1 MQMKAIIL
9 RLLENRLQTFEEYNE
24 HVEHSLLNEI
34 DKISSRSDELTS
46 DQQEDYFDWYY
57 DDITNMRDVFPQL
70 LRCSLFTT
78 VYAFLEHELD
88 VLCKRYKHEKQLS
101 LDVSDLHDKGIER
114 SRSYLKKVVCLPFPD
129 QTLEWER
136 IKKYRCLRNHMAHAG
151 SMWRQVEDDNLK
163 KKLILLPDI
172 IIDDM
177 SRIALGKNFVKEV
190 LSDVRLLLTQAINL
204 T

>member
-1 MQMKAIIL
+1 MKAIVL
-9 RLLENRLQTFEEYNE
+9 RLIESRIQTFEEYND

-34 DKISSRSDELTS
+34 DKISGRSDELTS

-57 DDITNMRDVFPQL
+57 DDITNMRDVFPHL

-88 VLCKRYKHEKQLS
+88 VLCERYKHEKQLS
-101 LDVSDLHDKGIER
+101 SDVSNSRDKGIER
-114 SRSYLKKVVCLPFPD
+114 SRTYLKKVVCLPFPD
-129 QTLEWER
+129 QTSEWER

-151 SMWRQVEDDNLK
+151 GMWRQVEDDNLK
-163 KKLILLPDI
+163 KKLRLLPNI
-172 IIDDM
+172 TIDDM
-177 SRIALGKNFVKEV
+177 SRISLGKNFVKGV
-190 LSDVRLLLTQAINL
+190 LSDVRWLLTQIINL